1 MKTCKTLLIVL
12 IVTATAG
19 ARVVVGQEATPI
31 GSNTVITADQLL
43 FDYGR
48 MICAFDG
55 NVSVEDPE
63 VRMTCDKLNVL
74 FDSTNSVK
82 SVTAFGN
89 VKVYQQDR
97 RAESDQAVYMAKK
110 GEIELIGNA
119 KLFRGTDTIMGQKIT
134 FWLNDDKM
142 KCVPGKLII
151 HAAADQGDFDLLP
164 GLPSGSTKK
173 PSDRDNDL
181 DIMEGR

>member
-1 MKTCKTLLIVL
+1 MATLIV
-12 IVTATAG
+12 G
-19 ARVVVGQEATPI
+19 AITVVGQEDTPI

-43 FDYGR
+43 FDYER

-97 RAESDQAVYMAKK
+97 RAESDQAVYMARE

-134 FWLNDDKM
+134 FWSHDDKM
-142 KCVPGKLII
+142 KCIPGKLII
-151 HAAADQGDFDLLP
+151 HSAADQANFDLLP
-164 GLPSGSTKK
+164 GLPSGPTKK

>member
-1 MKTCKTLLIVL
+1 MVL
-12 IVTATAG
+12 IATVIAG
-19 ARVVVGQEATPI
+19 AIPVVGQESTSI
-31 GSNTVITADQLL
+31 GSNTVIMADQLL

-48 MICAFDG
+48 MICAFEG

-134 FWLNDDKM
+134 FWSNDDKM

-151 HAAADQGDFDLLP
+151 HSVAGQGNFDLMP
-164 GLPSGSTKK
+164 GLPTGSPKK
-173 PSDRDNDL
+173 PGTRDNDR
-181 DIMEGR
+181 DIMEER